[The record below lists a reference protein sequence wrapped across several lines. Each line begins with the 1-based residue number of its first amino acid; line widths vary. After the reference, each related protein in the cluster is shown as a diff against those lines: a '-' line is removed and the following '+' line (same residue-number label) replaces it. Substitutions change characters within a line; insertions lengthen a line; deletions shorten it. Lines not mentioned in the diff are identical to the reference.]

1 MNMSSTTAA
10 IRSCLPRVAF
20 LLVFC
25 GTTSL
30 ASAEPQFAFESVTA
44 LADMSSLIQA
54 KFPLGTSRTSL
65 RRTFVEEGH
74 ATLKIKAGDPGIE
87 KYIYDIDLCH
97 YYVWRWNISAD
108 YDAGGLLRQAYVNG
122 NIVYPDG
129 SPQKVISKVAEE
141 GKKAS
146 LYRMQRPR
154 PEAYKGESSLGFIL
168 FDRDS
173 DLKTT
178 DDQALIGAGPSRA
191 DPANMGTMVAYTDID
206 PWRSIFDIDSVDQI
220 KPYPSNCENVDKI
233 MEAQKQAHN
242 GRK

>member
-1 MNMSSTTAA
+1 MNALPTAAA
-10 IRSCLPRVAF
+10 IRSCLSRVAV
-20 LLVFC
+20 LLALC
-25 GTTSL
+25 GTTSF
-30 ASAEPQFAFESVTA
+30 ASAEPPFTFEAVTA
-44 LADMSSLIQA
+44 LDDMSSLIQA
-54 KFPLGTSRTSL
+54 RFPLGASRASL

-74 ATLKIKAGDPGIE
+74 ATIKINAGDPGIE

-108 YDAGGLLRQAYVNG
+108 YDADGLLRQAYVNG
-122 NIVYPDG
+122 NIVYPNG
-129 SPQKVISKVAEE
+129 SPKKVISKVAEV

-146 LYRMQRPR
+146 MYRMQRPR

-191 DPANMGTMVAYTDID
+191 DPVNMGTMVAYTDID
-206 PWRSIFDIDSVDQI
+206 PWRSIFDIDSVDHI
-220 KPYPSNCENVDKI
+220 APYPNSCANADAL
-233 MEAQKQAHN
+233 MEAQKQAQK
-242 GRK
+242 R